1 MKKFGWFLFII
12 FIGLIPFIMR
22 LLVFF
27 FIPGTEKSLFFL
39 FNETDFIILGFIVT
53 INSLKELKNV
63 SLSSKNLGDTI
74 VKENIWINIS
84 VIISLFSII
93 IYSGII
99 FLSYLN
105 NSGFNIDL
113 FLLKIISIILCII
126 SVIFGFTVID
136 RINNIESQILI
147 ANREVIK

>member
-27 FIPGTEKSLFFL
+27 FILEDERTLSFL
-39 FNETDFIILGFIVT
+39 LNETDFILLGLIVT
-53 INSLKELKNV
+53 INNIKELLDVN
-63 SLSSKNLGDTI
+63 LSSKTLGDTI
-74 VKENIWINIS
+74 VKENLWIQVS
-84 VIISLFSII
+84 GIISLFCII
-93 IYSGII
+93 IYSGVI
-99 FLSYLN
+99 FFSYLSN
-105 NSGFNIDL
+105 FAFNINL
-113 FLLKIISIILCII
+113 LLLKIVSISLSII

-147 ANREVIK
+147 TNRKVIE